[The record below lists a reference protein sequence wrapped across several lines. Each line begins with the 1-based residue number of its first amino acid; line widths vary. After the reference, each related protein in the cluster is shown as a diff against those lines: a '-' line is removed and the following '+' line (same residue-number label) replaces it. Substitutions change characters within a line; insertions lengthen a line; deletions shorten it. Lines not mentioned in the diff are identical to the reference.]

1 MHITI
6 SLCKSLYILLQL
18 SYMDQQDGITS
29 TINPDNSKNE
39 VPQARQKSVSYVV
52 AVSGGVDSVVLLHI
66 LTQMAEQ
73 SFADRS
79 RPTMHLTVAHFDH
92 GIREDS
98 TDDRRFVERLAGVYG
113 LAFVFDEGRLGAGAS
128 EAVAR
133 DARYDFLRRVR
144 QASGAQYLVTAHHED
159 DVFETAILNLLR
171 GTGRKGLSSLRSTD
185 EIYRPLLSTPKDH
198 VRAYAQKH
206 ALQWREDSTNAS
218 DDYLRNYIRHN
229 IMPRFDTNAKVR
241 LRQLI
246 AAAHDT
252 NIEIDGM
259 LAEQLHLQPNG
270 DVLDRHWFIMLPH
283 NVAKE
288 IVAAWL
294 RRLGVTSFDRPLLE
308 RIVVAGKTFAP
319 GKQVDVNGRYVIV
332 VYPDRLVFTPRYI

>member
-1 MHITI
+1 
-6 SLCKSLYILLQL
+6 
-18 SYMDQQDGITS
+18 MDQQDGKTGV
-29 TINPDNSKNE
+29 NKPDSFTNGA
-39 VPQARQKSVSYVV
+39 PQTRHKSVSYVV

-66 LTQMAEQ
+66 LSQMSER
-73 SFADRS
+73 SFGDRS
-79 RPTMHLTVAHFDH
+79 RPSIHLTVAHFDH

-98 TDDRRFVERLAGVYG
+98 TEDRRFVERLAGTYG

-171 GTGRKGLSSLRSTD
+171 GTGRKGLSSLRSTQ
-185 EIYRPLLSTPKDH
+185 EVYRPLLTTPKEH

-206 ALQWREDSTNAS
+206 GLQWREDSTNAS

-229 IMPRFDTNAKVR
+229 IMPRFDADAKAR

-246 AAAHDT
+246 AAARDT
-252 NIEIDGM
+252 NVEIDGM
-259 LAEQLHLQPNG
+259 LAEQLHLQPSG

-283 NVAKE
+283 NVARE

-294 RRLGVTSFDRPLLE
+294 RRLGVTGFDRQLLE
-308 RIVVAGKTFAP
+308 RIVVAGKTFAT
-319 GKQVDVNGRYVIV
+319 GKQVDVNGRYIIM
-332 VYPDRLVFTPRYI
+332 VYPDRLVFAPRYV